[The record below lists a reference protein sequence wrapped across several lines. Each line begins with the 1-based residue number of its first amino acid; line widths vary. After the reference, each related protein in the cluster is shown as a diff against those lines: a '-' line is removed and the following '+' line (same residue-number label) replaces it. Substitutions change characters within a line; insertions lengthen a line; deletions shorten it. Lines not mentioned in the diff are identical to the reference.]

1 VSAGKTCERCGATE
15 AHLQTAVTKL
25 RQALAPLNIEP
36 TLEVREIDQSSF
48 KETPSESNRIWMAG
62 KPLEEWVGASVGS
75 STCCSVCGESPCRT
89 VEVEGV
95 VHEEIPEAVIVRAA
109 LVAASGLIGGGRR
122 DGCDASIDRS
132 YAGRRF

>member
-1 VSAGKTCERCGATE
+1 M
-15 AHLQTAVTKL
+15 
-25 RQALAPLNIEP
+25 NIEP
-36 TLEVREIDQSSF
+36 TLEVREINQSSF
-48 KETPSESNRIWMAG
+48 KETPSESNRIWVAG

-109 LVAASGLIGGGRR
+109 LVAASGLIGG
-122 DGCDASIDRS
+122 A
-132 YAGRRF
+132 A

>member
-1 VSAGKTCERCGATE
+1 MTRLPIVWQRLVSAGKMRAVRRHRGAS
-15 AHLQTAVTKL
+15 ANRRLQVA
-25 RQALAPLNIEP
+25 AGASALNIEP
-36 TLEVREIDQSSF
+36 TLEVREINQSSF
-48 KETPSESNRIWMAG
+48 KETPSESNRIWVAG

-109 LVAASGLIGGGRR
+109 LVAASGLIGG
-122 DGCDASIDRS
+122 A
-132 YAGRRF
+132 A

>member
-1 VSAGKTCERCGATE
+1 M
-15 AHLQTAVTKL
+15 
-25 RQALAPLNIEP
+25 NIEP

-95 VHEEIPEAVIVRAA
+95 VHEEIPESVIVKAGTI
-109 LVAASGLIGGGRR
+109 AASTLVG
-122 DGCDASIDRS
+122 SS
-132 YAGRRF
+132 AG